1 MPELRQDLVT
11 ERWVIIATD
20 RARRPTENGCAPTKT
35 DEANCPFC
43 AGREKSTPPEIWV
56 ARSSG
61 GPNQTGWKVRV
72 VANKFPALRVEG
84 QLDREGDG
92 IYDRMNGIG
101 AHEVIIETPDHK
113 MELED
118 QPIEGIATV
127 LTACKERMLDL
138 LRDERL
144 RYILMFKNVGRQ
156 AGASLSHPH
165 GQIIATPT
173 TPSRVKRKLDGAREY
188 YRRKERCVFHD
199 ILRQEQRDGR
209 RVVYENGGFLSFCPY
224 AARFPFE
231 LCILPKRQ
239 AADYHSISN
248 EEITQLAD
256 SLKVTLKKL
265 TLALNC
271 PQYNLILH
279 TAPARRARRRDYWD
293 TLDQDFR
300 WHIEILPRLTEPAGF
315 EWGTGF
321 YINPTPPEESAQYLR
336 ELTI

>member
-11 ERWVIIATD
+11 ERWVIIATE
-20 RARRPTENGCAPTKT
+20 RARRPAEGAAPPAPP
-35 DEANCPFC
+35 DEGKCPFC
-43 AGREKSTPPEIWV
+43 AGREKSTPPEIWA
-56 ARSSG
+56 ARHSG
-61 GPNQTGWKVRV
+61 GPNQPGWKVRV

-101 AHEVIIETPDHK
+101 AHEVIIETPDHQT
-113 MELED
+113 ELED
-118 QPIEGIATV
+118 QPLEDIATV
-127 LTACKERMLDL
+127 LTAGKERMLDL

-156 AGASLSHPH
+156 AGASLRHPH
-165 GQIIATPT
+165 SQIIATPT
-173 TPSRVKRKLDGAREY
+173 TPSRVKSKLEGAREY

-224 AARFPFE
+224 ASRFPFE

-239 AADYHSISN
+239 AADYHNITQ
-248 EEITQLAD
+248 EEIAQLAD

-265 TLALNC
+265 ALALNR

-300 WHIEILPRLTEPAGF
+300 WHIEILPRISEPAGF

-336 ELTI
+336 EMTP

>member
-11 ERWVIIATD
+11 ERWVIIATE
-20 RARRPTENGCAPTKT
+20 RARRPTETRSEPVKS
-35 DEANCPFC
+35 DDSNCPFC
-43 AGREKSTPPEIWV
+43 GGHEAQTPPEIWV
-56 ARSSG
+56 ARSKG
-61 GPNQTGWKVRV
+61 GPNQPGWNVRV
-72 VANKFPALRVEG
+72 VANRFPALRVEG
-84 QLDREGDG
+84 QIDREGEG

-101 AHEVIIETPDHK
+101 AHEVIIETPNHAT
-113 MELED
+113 ELED
-118 QPIEGIATV
+118 QPVEGIATV
-127 LTACKERMLDL
+127 MTACKERMLDL

-165 GQIIATPT
+165 GQIIATPI
-173 TPSRVKRKLDGAREY
+173 TPSRVKRKLEGSRDY
-188 YRRKERCVFHD
+188 FLRKERCVFHD

-209 RVVYENGGFLSFCPY
+209 RTVYENGGFLSFCPY
-224 AARFPFE
+224 ASRFPFE

-239 AADYHSISN
+239 VADYHAITG

-256 SLKVTLKKL
+256 AMKVTLKKL
-265 TLALNC
+265 AMALNR

-279 TAPARRARRRDYWD
+279 TAPARRTRRRDYWD
-293 TLDQDFR
+293 TLDMDFR
-300 WHIEILPRLTEPAGF
+300 WHIEILPRLSEPAGF

-321 YINPTPPEESAQYLR
+321 YINPTPPEESDQYLR